1 MPLDRKAVDDTSGR
15 HIQQMREMGHD
26 LSDAEKR
33 EIRKLHEKMAR
44 TVEGKK
50 KK

>member
-1 MPLDRKAVDDTSGR
+1 MPLDRKVVDDTSGK
-15 HIQQMREMGHD
+15 HIAQLQEMRKV
-26 LSDAEKR
+26 SDAEKR

-50 KK
+50 SK